1 MKYRKERKKI
11 FVKLILRLIVSH
23 LYYKIMHF
31 FPHKR
36 NIRFLFSIRRT
47 LNLLQKIA
55 PDDYCY
61 PLVENLFPCK
71 IMHDANQND
80 DQVIEFFNASLDDSQ
95 KNAVRFVLTTKN
107 VISVIH
113 GPPGI
118 TIFMVVRG
126 VFRFFSNVCDG
137 AFAKLIN
144 GSLSLIIF
152 AESSFVDV

>member
-1 MKYRKERKKI
+1 
-11 FVKLILRLIVSH
+11 
-23 LYYKIMHF
+23 
-31 FPHKR
+31 
-36 NIRFLFSIRRT
+36 
-47 LNLLQKIA
+47 
-55 PDDYCY
+55 
-61 PLVENLFPCK
+61 
-71 IMHDANQND
+71 MHDANQND

-95 KNAVRFVLTTKN
+95 KDAVRFVLTAKN

-118 TIFMVVRG
+118 IIFMVVRG